1 MAKSDDDK
9 AADKKDGS
17 KGSGGIK
24 EFLPLILTLTIM
36 PVVAFAMTQFVLV
49 PQLQAKLG
57 TGNTHGASDDG
68 HGPAAAPAHGSAK
81 KSSHGGGH
89 GETDGEAGSNMAT
102 VKKVLVNV
110 KGTAAT
116 RYLVSS
122 FALTGSGGNISTLVE
137 EHDPQL
143 RDIAM
148 GILMNLSI
156 DDLGQAEIKNRVKV
170 MLVSAFNN
178 ALGGDYIENIFFT
191 EFAVQ

>member
-9 AADKKDGS
+9 AADKKEDA

-24 EFLPLILTLTIM
+24 EFLPLILALTIM
-36 PVVAFAMTQFVLV
+36 PVVAFVMTQFVLV

-57 TGNTHGASDDG
+57 TGDTHAADGAHDDG
-68 HGPAAAPAHGSAK
+68 HGPAAPAHGAAK
-81 KSSHGGGH
+81 KSSHGEAE
-89 GETDGEAGSNMAT
+89 GEGGSNMAT

>member
-9 AADKKDGS
+9 GAEKKEEA
-17 KGSGGIK
+17 KRSGGIK

-57 TGNTHGASDDG
+57 TGDPHAADGAHDDG
-68 HGPAAAPAHGSAK
+68 HGSAAPAHGSPA

-89 GETDGEAGSNMAT
+89 GEAAGEGGSNMAT

-148 GILMNLSI
+148 G
-156 DDLGQAEIKNRVKV
+156 
-170 MLVSAFNN
+170 
-178 ALGGDYIENIFFT
+178 
-191 EFAVQ
+191 